1 VKERLTGAIILVAL
15 IVLLVPELLTGPPQL
30 GRTGPS
36 VRATTELAGAKP
48 APVRSVTL
56 PLMTGAG
63 SRSAAI
69 DGASSAPAQRAPAPL
84 PAAAA
89 RSAPASAPPHPAAAA
104 KSDAAS
110 ARDAPP
116 PAEPHPAHSP
126 PRPKTKPI
134 ARSSAQTPR
143 APAKAQAQ
151 PTHRTASGAHWGIQ
165 LGVFAYHADAL
176 RLAHRVHA
184 RGVPVHIT
192 SLTLRGRRLWRVTAG
207 PVKSRAAALKLARRL
222 RSLGLKGN
230 LRRQ

>member
-36 VRATTELAGAKP
+36 VRAATEIAGAKP
-48 APVRSVTL
+48 APVHSVTL

-69 DGASSAPAQRAPAPL
+69 GQASSTLAQRVPAPIAAPAVSSAPAPAPV
-84 PAAAA
+84 
-89 RSAPASAPPHPAAAA
+89 RASAAA
-104 KSDAAS
+104 KSAVSSAQDAS
-110 ARDAPP
+110 S
-116 PAEPHPAHSP
+116 PAKPHPAPSR
-126 PRPKTKPI
+126 PRPKAKPAKHAP
-134 ARSSAQTPR
+134 ART
-143 APAKAQAQ
+143 PAKAQTR
-151 PTHRTASGAHWGIQ
+151 PVHGTASGGHWGVQ

-184 RGVPVHIT
+184 RGLPVHIT

-207 PVKSRAAALKLARRL
+207 PVASRAAALKLAHRL